1 MIYTLK
7 GFSIVNEA
15 EVDIFLEF
23 SCFLYDPMDVGN
35 LISGSSAFSKSSV
48 YTGSSRFT
56 YCWSLAWRILSITL
70 LACEIAIRSSWPEP
84 RSAPG
89 LVYAD
94 CTELLHLWL
103 QRIWTIWFQCWHLV
117 TSMCTVLSC
126 VAGRPACSVLCILL
140 AKLLAFALFHFVLK
154 GETCL
159 LFQVSLFFSF

>member
-1 MIYTLK
+1 MKQKLIFFWNSLAFSMIQQMLAIW
-7 GFSIVNEA
+7 SLVPLS
-15 EVDIFLEF
+15 FLN
-23 SCFLYDPMDVGN
+23 PVW
-35 LISGSSAFSKSSV
+35 ISGSLQV
-48 YTGSSRFT
+48 T
-56 YCWSLAWRILSITL
+56 YYWSLAWKILSVTL

-154 GETCL
+154 GQTCL